1 MNSNEIIKQLR
12 LKAGMSQEELA
23 RAAGY
28 TDRST
33 IAKIES
39 GKIELTESKITLFSR
54 IFGVTPAYIMGIEK
68 PSVRDDDLT
77 EELQILRDN
86 PETRT
91 LLHSG
96 KGLTKEQ
103 VDAVAALM
111 RQMRGSE

>member
-12 LKAGMSQEELA
+12 MKAGMSQEELA

-54 IFGVTPAYIMGIEK
+54 IFGVTPAYSMGIESS
-68 PSVRDDDLT
+68 PARDDDLT

-91 LLHSG
+91 LLYSG
-96 KGLTKEQ
+96 KGLTREQ
-103 VDAVAALM
+103 LAAVTALM
-111 RQMRGSE
+111 KQMRGND